1 MALSKFVAVAR
12 RPVGRFAAHAVALLS
27 GIITLRKEI
36 LPLLDESRR
45 KFIEPLAGLSAKLQ
59 EQMPKKVNHKERR
72 EAFLAA
78 AYRRIKKRGID
89 GVTIRAV
96 AREAGF
102 TTGALVHYVSSK
114 DKLLV
119 QASEF
124 SARDVRAQMEAM
136 EALPDKLEALRQVLY
151 LALPSDEEKRGNWNF
166 FLGFWERSIH
176 NAAVRRVTHLRYDE
190 WLDRSERLIKAARH
204 ARTISPSVD
213 AKLAARSIVA
223 LIDGIAIQT
232 LRTGTGIS
240 AKQQRALIDE
250 WINSWLRPRS
260 RMRSKGR

>member
-1 MALSKFVAVAR
+1 MQ
-12 RPVGRFAAHAVALLS
+12 
-27 GIITLRKEI
+27 
-36 LPLLDESRR
+36 D
-45 KFIEPLAGLSAKLQ
+45 
-59 EQMPKKVNHKERR
+59 QMPKKVDHKERR

-78 AYRRIKKRGID
+78 AYRTIKRSGID

-124 SARDVRAQMEAM
+124 SAREVRAQMEAM

-176 NAAVRRVTHLRYDE
+176 NAAVRRVTHLRYVE
-190 WLDRSERLIKAARH
+190 WLQRTERLIKAARN
-204 ARTISPSVD
+204 AGKISRDVD
-213 AKLAARSIVA
+213 TKLASRSIVA
-223 LIDGIAIQT
+223 LIDGIATQT
-232 LRTGTGIS
+232 LRTGTGMF
-240 AKQQRALIDE
+240 AREQRALVDA
-250 WINSWLRPRS
+250 WIKCWLRPQKSKQTSRS
-260 RMRSKGR
+260 RRQK